1 MNNPNIGFIGAG
13 NMATALIKGILVN
26 GYSAQHITAC
36 DPSEEQLK
44 RLQDSLPEHP
54 INTSMDSQAASNCDI
69 LVLAVKPQI
78 LPEVAKSLSKHIA
91 KDALVV
97 SVAAGITLDLLAK
110 YLESRPAVRCMPN
123 TPALLGEGASGLFAS
138 ANTSEKQKVAV
149 EQIFQSVGLIEWVS
163 KESDLDSV
171 TAVSGSGPAYFF
183 LFMEAM
189 IESAVSMGLDRDAA
203 YRLCVQTC
211 KGAASLAEQNPD
223 IADLRQRVTSPN
235 GTTERAIKAF
245 EGGGLQ
251 ELVNTAMQDCAE
263 RSVEMANEAQN
274 K

>member
-1 MNNPNIGFIGAG
+1 MNTNIGFIGAG
-13 NMATALIKGILVN
+13 NMATALIKGILAN
-26 GYSAQHITAC
+26 GYSAEQIIAC
-36 DPSEEQLK
+36 DPSAEQLQT
-44 RLQDSLPEHP
+44 LQNGLGEYRIST
-54 INTSMDSQAASNCDI
+54 NTDNQAASNCDI

-78 LPEVAKSLSKHIA
+78 LPKVAKDLSKYITE
-91 KDALVV
+91 DALVV
-97 SVAAGITLDLLAK
+97 SVAAGITLDLLAE
-110 YLESRPAVRCMPN
+110 YLENRPAVRCMPN

-138 ANTSEKQKVAV
+138 ANTSETQKAAV
-149 EQIFQSVGLIEWVS
+149 GQIFQSVGLIEWVG
-163 KESDLDSV
+163 KESDLDLV

-183 LFMEAM
+183 LFMEAI

-223 IADLRQRVTSPN
+223 IANLRQRVTSPN

-245 EGGGLQ
+245 ESGSLQ
-251 ELVNTAMQDCAE
+251 ELVNIAMQDCAD
-263 RSVEMANEAQN
+263 RSVEMATEAQS